1 MSQINKVLYDFDA
14 EEEGEMTV
22 RAGDIVKVLPQSEGP
37 DGDDDDRNGWIFVK
51 ATRTGQRG
59 YVPLDYIEPTES
71 PAAMKSP
78 ISMKTPQSTQ
88 GMDQQ
93 SYGQSRDQ
101 NQTPIRQSESSGQD
115 QIQSTPQ
122 EKSPAEVGMR
132 LSLAALVNAQSSD
145 KTAQVQPQAST
156 SPDVLPPP
164 PAPLEPESEPKQYG
178 LDKLPFG
185 MEPTEPVYPKHS
197 PGKKSKSHSAHSV
210 ASSFA
215 KSSGS
220 SKAKG
225 SALSKFK
232 KSANMVQ
239 NMVRVSSAVAAPRV
253 PSLASAVDREDWE
266 ELTKRNDEYFARLVS
281 SQAETFDS
289 LTDMVDA
296 LSKKLNDATKSS
308 HDLVSKLSEL
318 DELID
323 EEKRKWKSQ
332 YEAEKNA
339 EVLGRSKQLM
349 SSTDGSAD
357 FSRSISP
364 RGQ

>member
-1 MSQINKVLYDFDA
+1 
-14 EEEGEMTV
+14 MTV
-22 RAGDIVKVLPQSEGP
+22 RVGDIVKVLPQSEGP
-37 DGDDDDRNGWIFVK
+37 DGDDDDRNGWVFVK

-59 YVPLDYIEPTES
+59 YVPLDYIEPTQS

-78 ISMKTPQSTQ
+78 ISVKTPLGNQGHQAYSQPRTQ
-88 GMDQQ
+88 E
-93 SYGQSRDQ
+93 
-101 NQTPIRQSESSGQD
+101 QTPNRQSESSGQD
-115 QIQSTPQ
+115 QTQSTPQ
-122 EKSPAEVGMR
+122 EKSPEVGMR
-132 LSLAALVNAQSSD
+132 LSLAALVNAQSTG
-145 KTAQVQPQAST
+145 KTSQDQPQGQPQT
-156 SPDVLPPP
+156 SSSPNPDLLPPP
-164 PAPLEPESEPKQYG
+164 PAPLEPESDEPKQYG

-197 PGKKSKSHSAHSV
+197 PGKKPKSNSAHSM

-215 KSSGS
+215 KSGGS
-220 SKAKG
+220 SAPKAKG

-323 EEKRKWKSQ
+323 EEKRKWKAQ
-332 YEAEKNA
+332 NEAEKNA

-349 SSTDGSAD
+349 TSTDESAGL
-357 FSRSISP
+357 SRSISP